1 MQKKNATTKKGSRN
15 VMGAELHLA
24 HDMGAGVIGGPL
36 LVDMWPYGCFI
47 LKGFVTKTSRYFAYL
62 SNKLCC
68 WEVRYAITSPF
79 CTPFYN
85 GNWNLN
91 ESP

>member
-1 MQKKNATTKKGSRN
+1 M
-15 VMGAELHLA
+15 
-24 HDMGAGVIGGPL
+24 
-36 LVDMWPYGCFI
+36 I
-47 LKGFVTKTSRYFAYL
+47 LKGLMIKTSKYFAYL

-85 GNWNLN
+85 SNWNLN
-91 ESP
+91 ENP